1 MLVELRVENLLL
13 IEQAELRLSGGLN
26 VLTGE
31 TGAGKTVLA
40 HALDLL
46 LGGRSRAGIVRPGA
60 EEAYVE
66 GVFEVPPRLGKELE
80 PELAELLGDSEQER
94 EVVLARRVRADGRT
108 RALINGRTA
117 AVADLRAIGGALL
130 RFYAQHEHRS
140 LTLASAQLAI
150 LDSRCGAEQPARLG
164 ACAEAHGRVR
174 ELERRWEQ
182 LKATS
187 SERDRELDL
196 LDFEIAEIEAL
207 APDPQEHE
215 RLLAARERLRALGS
229 LLAAAGAASA
239 RLLGEDASAGG
250 TGTGTDGGPGAA
262 QLVAEASGELV
273 PVEGV
278 DGQLDGLAERLRGL
292 ALETRELA
300 YELSS
305 YCERAGDVAAGDGGA
320 EGTSTLEELE
330 ERLAAVERLV
340 RKHGGS
346 IESVHE
352 HARAARAR
360 REELAAARVSAGE
373 LDQQLEVA
381 GEDLKRH
388 VGALTRAR
396 RAAAGPFSKDVTAQL
411 ATLAM
416 PHAAFE
422 VVLGGGEVGA
432 SGADTVDFVIAPNP
446 GVPGGPV
453 REIASGG
460 ELSRVM
466 LAILSA
472 AQGHESGLTLVFDEV
487 DAGIGGHTA
496 RAVGSRL
503 RELARGS
510 QVICITHLPQIAS
523 LADRHFSIVKQA
535 GPSDTRTEVR
545 ELSEEEVVEELA
557 RMLGGEGE
565 QDGARRHAEAMMRAA

>member
-13 IEQAELRLSGGLN
+13 IERAELRLAGGLN

-66 GVFEVPPRLGKELE
+66 GVFELPPQLARDLGEG
-80 PELAELLGDSEQER
+80 LADLLGAGEQEH

-117 AVADLRAIGGALL
+117 AVADLRALGGSLL

-140 LTLASAQLAI
+140 LTLAGAQLAI
-150 LDSRCGAEQPARLG
+150 LDSRCGPEQPKRLR
-164 ACAEAHGRVR
+164 ACADAHGRVR
-174 ELERRWEQ
+174 ELERRLEQ
-182 LKATS
+182 LQATS
-187 SERDRELDL
+187 LERDRELDL
-196 LDFEIAEIEAL
+196 LDFELAEIDEL
-207 APDPQEHE
+207 APDPSEHA
-215 RLLAARERLRALGS
+215 RMLAARERLRALDS
-229 LLAAAGAASA
+229 LLAAAGAASG

-250 TGTGTDGGPGAA
+250 TGAGGDGGPGAA
-262 QLVAEASGELV
+262 QLVAEASGALG

-278 DGQLDGLAERLRGL
+278 DEQLDELAERLRAL

-300 YELSS
+300 YELSG
-305 YCERAGDVAAGDGGA
+305 YCERAADGAQGGGDGNGPA
-320 EGTSTLEELE
+320 TLEELE

-352 HARAARAR
+352 HAFAARAR
-360 REELAAARVSAGE
+360 REQLAAVRVSAGE
-373 LDQQLEVA
+373 VDQQLEDA
-381 GEDLKRH
+381 RADLQRR
-388 VGALTRAR
+388 VRALTKAR
-396 RAAAGPFSKDVTAQL
+396 RAAAGPLAEDVTAQL

-416 PHAAFE
+416 PHAGFE
-422 VVLGGGEVGA
+422 VVLSGCEVGA
-432 SGADTVDFVIAPNP
+432 SGGDAVEFMIAPNP

-472 AQGHESGLTLVFDEV
+472 AEGHEAGITLVFDEV

-503 RELARGS
+503 RELARDC

-523 LADRHFSIVKQA
+523 LAERHFSIVKQA

-545 ELSEEEVVEELA
+545 ELSAEEVVEELA
-557 RMLGGEGE
+557 RMLGAEGE
-565 QDGARRHAEAMMRAA
+565 QDGARAHAEALLRAA